1 MTDLLAARAQMAMS
15 LAFHILFAVVGMA
28 MPLLM
33 VIAERAHQRTKD
45 PIYREL
51 ARRWSKG
58 TAIMFA
64 VGAVSGTV
72 LSFELGLLWPHF
84 MAFAGPIIGMPF
96 SLEGFAF
103 FLEAIFL
110 GVFLYGWDRVG
121 PRAHLFAGVM
131 VLVSG
136 TASAVFVLCANAWMN
151 TPTGFTLGPAG
162 EVVGVDPFAAM
173 WNPAAFSEVLH
184 MTCAAFAAVGFAV
197 AGIHAAMLLRGA
209 RRDLH
214 RPALRIALTVG
225 AAFALIQPLTGDIAA
240 KHVAEH
246 QPIKLAAMEGHFET
260 ERAAPFRIFGWPDE
274 DAEVTRW
281 AIEVPYVLSFLAY
294 ADFDAEVKGL
304 KDFPRELRPPV
315 AVVHVAFQ
323 IMVGCGLAM
332 IAVAG
337 LGALFRLRRR
347 RLPDWY
353 LRLLVVSAPLGVIAI
368 EAGWTVT
375 EVGRQPW
382 IVQGILR
389 TADAV
394 TPMPHLVVPFAA
406 FTALYLVLG
415 ATVIVLLRRQVFA
428 AEAPS
433 ASSSHLSLPTSDSRA
448 PHAPDRHPAAS
459 PSLPLPTSDSPTSGA
474 ADLSTRPSDREAR

>member
-1 MTDLLAARAQMAMS
+1 MTDLFAARAQMAMS
-15 LAFHILFAVVGMA
+15 LGFHIMFAIVGMA

-33 VIAERAHQRTKD
+33 LLAERLYYKTGA

-72 LSFELGLLWPHF
+72 LSFELGLLWPTF
-84 MAFAGPIIGMPF
+84 MKFAGPIVGMPF

-110 GVFLYGWDRVG
+110 GVYLYGWDRVG
-121 PRAHLFAGVM
+121 RRAHLFAGAM
-131 VLVSG
+131 VLLSG
-136 TASAVFVLCANAWMN
+136 TCSAVFVLCANAWMN
-151 TPTGFTLGPAG
+151 TPVGFTLAPDGSLLS
-162 EVVGVDPFAAM
+162 VDPFAAM
-173 WNPAAFSEVLH
+173 WNPAAFSEALH
-184 MTCAAFAAVGFAV
+184 MTTAAFAAVGFAV

-209 RRDLH
+209 RDDFH
-214 RPALRIALTVG
+214 RPALRLALAVG
-225 AAFALIQPLTGDIAA
+225 SVFALIQPITGDISA

-246 QPIKLAAMEGHFET
+246 QPIKLAAMEGHWET
-260 ERAAPFRIFGWPDE
+260 EAGASFNILGWPDE
-274 DAEVTRW
+274 EAEVTRY
-281 AIEVPYVLSFLAY
+281 AIEVPYVLSFLAFGDPH
-294 ADFDAEVKGL
+294 ATVVGL
-304 KDFPRELRPPV
+304 KDVPKDLRPPV

-337 LGALFRLRRR
+337 LGAWFWLRRR
-347 RLPDWY
+347 PKPKWFLKV
-353 LRLLVVSAPLGVIAI
+353 LVASAPLGVIAI

-382 IVQGILR
+382 VVQDYLR

-394 TPMPHLVVPFAA
+394 TPMPHLAVPFAV
-406 FTALYLVLG
+406 FTALYFVLG
-415 ATVIVLLRRQVFA
+415 TTVIVLLRRQVFA
-428 AEAPS
+428 AEDP
-433 ASSSHLSLPTSDSRA
+433 
-448 PHAPDRHPAAS
+448 S
-459 PSLPLPTSDSPTSGA
+459 PSLSHMSLK
-474 ADLSTRPSDREAR
+474 EAEAGRDA